1 MARTSMYF
9 EDFDV
14 EQTFYSGGRT
24 LTEGEIIAFA
34 HMYDPQTMHI
44 DSEWAKD
51 GPFGGL
57 IASGFQ
63 TLGIAW
69 WLFLRMG
76 LVLESMFVG
85 VGVDHL
91 RWTQPVRPGDTLSL
105 TVTIRNKGEVRSGKG
120 LITFGH
126 ELKNQNGD
134 TVMTYTSQNLIHCRP
149 PQK

>member
-1 MARTSMYF
+1 MYF
-9 EDFDV
+9 EDFEV
-14 EQTFYSGGRT
+14 GQTFHSGGRT
-24 LTEGEIIAFA
+24 LTEGEIISFA

-44 DSEWAKD
+44 NSEWAKD
-51 GPFGGL
+51 GPFHGL

-85 VGVDHL
+85 VGIDNL
-91 RWTQPVRPGDTLSL
+91 RWIRPVRPSDTLSL
-105 TVTIRNKGEVRSGKG
+105 TLTIQDKGDVRSGRG

-126 ELKNQNGD
+126 ELTNQDMD
-134 TVMTYTSQNLIHCRP
+134 TVMTYTSLNLIYCRP
-149 PQK
+149 TED

>member
-1 MARTSMYF
+1 MYF
-9 EDFDV
+9 EDFEV
-14 EQTFYSGGRT
+14 GQTFHSGGRT
-24 LTEGEIIAFA
+24 LTEGEIISFA

-44 DSEWAKD
+44 NSEWAKD
-51 GPFGGL
+51 GPFHGL

-85 VGVDHL
+85 VGIDNL
-91 RWTQPVRPGDTLSL
+91 RWIRPVRPSDTLSL
-105 TVTIRNKGEVRSGKG
+105 TLTIQDKGEVRSGRG

-126 ELKNQNGD
+126 ELTNQDMD
-134 TVMTYTSQNLIHCRP
+134 TVMTYTSLNLIYCRP
-149 PQK
+149 TED